1 MEKILMVFVL
11 LFIGFVEFFLIFK
24 MGRGA
29 DRLFRKFFKKDR
41 PERQIWEQDENARRG
56 SEKP

>member
-1 MEKILMVFVL
+1 MEKILMVCVL

-24 MGRGA
+24 MRGGA

-56 SEKP
+56 SGKP